1 MGFTS
6 LLLGEGR
13 NQKKVKLRVCLLQ
26 WDCVSCMMHQ
36 CSVLLKDK
44 IVSRNMFDS
53 S

>member
-13 NQKKVKLRVCLLQ
+13 NQKSEVESFASC
-26 WDCVSCMMHQ
+26 CVPCMMHQ
-36 CSVLLKDK
+36 CTAPLKDK
-44 IVSRNMFDS
+44 IVSHNMFDS